1 MISPNLQTQDAL
13 TGRLESQQ
21 YIYTNYSKELDMGRV
36 HPQVGSGHSAS
47 SASEFEKTHETKQEN
62 VFTFLDFE
70 KPKKNATQLDSN
82 TVGL

>member
-1 MISPNLQTQDAL
+1 
-13 TGRLESQQ
+13 
-21 YIYTNYSKELDMGRV
+21 MGRV

-70 KPKKNATQLDSN
+70 KPKKTQHNL
-82 TVGL
+82 TVIQWDYRRKVLCLKTILSQICCPLRNY